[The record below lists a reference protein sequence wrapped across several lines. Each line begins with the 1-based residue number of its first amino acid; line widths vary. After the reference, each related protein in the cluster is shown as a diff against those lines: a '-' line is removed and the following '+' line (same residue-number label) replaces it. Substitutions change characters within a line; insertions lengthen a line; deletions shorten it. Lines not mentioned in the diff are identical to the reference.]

1 MTLLPIP
8 KGVILSG
15 RLCIIHSLCKEDTLD
30 TNNITVPISLYEYL
44 SPLAPSLPHRRRRSL
59 LVRVR
64 WEDVPFPLRISLGTC
79 LVRASSAGERGRGG
93 LRWFCSG
100 KLWEHLSYMSSAL
113 LFGKA
118 GPCYFLNPSELLQTK
133 ECQVMLMD
141 AQKDRDGK
149 RLKSWND
156 E

>member
-44 SPLAPSLPHRRRRSL
+44 SPLAPSLPRRRRSL

-79 LVRASSAGERGRGG
+79 LVRASSAGERERGEEDYDG
-93 LRWFCSG
+93 SVLANFGNTFPTCRALCCLG
-100 KLWEHLSYMSSAL
+100 KQAHVIS
-113 LFGKA
+113 
-118 GPCYFLNPSELLQTK
+118 
-133 ECQVMLMD
+133 
-141 AQKDRDGK
+141 
-149 RLKSWND
+149 
-156 E
+156 